1 MTYVMVI
8 IMCCNGR
15 YWCPFELSIHMQVL
29 FQQLSTQ
36 C

>member
-8 IMCCNGR
+8 IMCCNGQ
-15 YWCPFELSIHMQVL
+15 YWCLFDLCIHMQVS